1 MKKTLISLLLGIT
14 LVGGL
19 AGCGETKT
27 TSSSIDDNIGSQQ
40 VIETRLVDN
49 KVNSIKLYGVIVS
62 EEGDYKNDPTGESK
76 IYTLLWKNEDNTSN
90 LIYLIT
96 NINLKVGDTID
107 LKLEDE
113 YDCNVYTTEGY
124 EFYSTDD
131 KTAMILTQ
139 R

>member
-1 MKKTLISLLLGIT
+1 MKKALISLLLGIT
-14 LVGGL
+14 LVGSL
-19 AGCGETKT
+19 AGCGKAQTVSLGIE
-27 TSSSIDDNIGSQQ
+27 DNIGSQQ
-40 VIETRLVDN
+40 VIETRLVNN
-49 KVNSIKLYGVIVS
+49 KVNNIKLYGAIVS
-62 EEGDYKNDPTGESK
+62 EEGDYKGDPTGESK

-96 NINLKVGDTID
+96 NINFKVGDIID

-113 YDCNVYTTEGY
+113 YDCNVYTAEGY
-124 EFYSTDD
+124 DFYSTDD

>member
-1 MKKTLISLLLGIT
+1 MKKVLISLLLGIT

-19 AGCGETKT
+19 VGCGETQT

-40 VIETRLVDN
+40 AIETRLVNN
-49 KVNSIKLYGVIVS
+49 KVNNIDLYGVIVS
-62 EEGDYKNDPTGESK
+62 EEGDYKEDQTGESK
-76 IYTLLWKNEDNTSN
+76 IYTLLWKKEDNTSN

-96 NINLKVGDTID
+96 NINFKVGDIID
-107 LKLEDE
+107 LELEDE

-124 EFYSTDD
+124 DFYSTDD
-131 KTAMILTQ
+131 RKAMILIQ